1 MEHAMHEL
9 TPEEEIALRR
19 IANQSL
25 SVEPKFAARLAQ
37 IKLVER
43 LKDGWRLTALGRL
56 QYERLARP
64 PLLLQKH
71 PAYIDRLLDRAIP
84 MARAAG
90 IPQPDSVPESPE
102 ETESRPCTQA
112 LSENGEKALQ
122 NSTENGHARDISHG
136 AKQVVAVADADRAN
150 GEVGRP

>member
-1 MEHAMHEL
+1 MHKL

-19 IANQSL
+19 IANHSL
-25 SVEPKFAARLAQ
+25 SVEPKFADRLAQ
-37 IKLVER
+37 LKLAER
-43 LKDGWRLTALGRL
+43 LKDGWRLTPLGLL

-90 IPQPDSVPESPE
+90 IPQPDPVPESAE
-102 ETESRPCTQA
+102 ETGSKPCAKA
-112 LSENGEKALQ
+112 LSEYCERALQ
-122 NSTENGHARDISHG
+122 ISTENRN
-136 AKQVVAVADADRAN
+136 AVATSRTALNRAWMLLTQTA
-150 GEVGRP
+150 RLIR

>member
-1 MEHAMHEL
+1 MHKL

-25 SVEPKFAARLAQ
+25 SIDPKFADRLAQ
-37 IKLVER
+37 LKLVER
-43 LKDGWRLTALGRL
+43 LKDGWRLTPLGRL

-84 MARAAG
+84 LARAAG
-90 IPQPDSVPESPE
+90 IPQRDSAPELPQ
-102 ETESRPCTQA
+102 ETGSKPCAQA
-112 LSENGEKALQ
+112 LSEYGEKALRI
-122 NSTENGHARDISHG
+122 STENGNAIETSRTALNRSWLLLTQTARM
-136 AKQVVAVADADRAN
+136 VR
-150 GEVGRP
+150 

>member
-1 MEHAMHEL
+1 MHKL

-25 SVEPKFAARLAQ
+25 SVEPKFADRLAQ
-37 IKLVER
+37 LKLAER
-43 LKDGWRLTALGRL
+43 LKVGWRLTPLGRL

-64 PLLLQKH
+64 PLLQKQ

-90 IPQPDSVPESPE
+90 IPQPHSVPESPE
-102 ETESRPCTQA
+102 ETESKPCTQA

-122 NSTENGHARDISHG
+122 ISTENGNAIDTSRTALNRSWMLLAQTARM
-136 AKQVVAVADADRAN
+136 VR
-150 GEVGRP
+150 